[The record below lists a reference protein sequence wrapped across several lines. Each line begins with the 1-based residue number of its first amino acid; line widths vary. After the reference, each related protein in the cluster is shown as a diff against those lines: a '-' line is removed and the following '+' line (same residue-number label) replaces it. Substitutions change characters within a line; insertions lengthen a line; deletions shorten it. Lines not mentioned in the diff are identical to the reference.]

1 MKKLLAL
8 SGEQAVDVVLIEY
21 PDRLVRLG
29 FGYLEQVFGWR
40 DVQLEVLDPPKQQE
54 STEELIHDMLTIVT
68 VFAG

>member
-29 FGYLEQVFGWR
+29 FGYLEQVFGWKCSTR
-40 DVQLEVLDPPKQQE
+40 QSNRNRPKN
-54 STEELIHDMLTIVT
+54 
-68 VFAG
+68 